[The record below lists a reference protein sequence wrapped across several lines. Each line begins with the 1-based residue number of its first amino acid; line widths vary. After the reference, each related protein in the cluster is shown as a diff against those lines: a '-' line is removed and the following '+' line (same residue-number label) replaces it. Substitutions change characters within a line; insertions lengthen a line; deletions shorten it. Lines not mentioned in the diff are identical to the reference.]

1 VWRVASSFVKVRT
14 PPTPRAFQPIASS
27 NPASATPASLPA
39 DAHHPSNQVSPL
51 SDQSP
56 HPTPVLA
63 DFGMEKKASLEGMDE
78 KAVEKEV
85 TSLLK

>member
-1 VWRVASSFVKVRT
+1 V
-14 PPTPRAFQPIASS
+14 
-27 NPASATPASLPA
+27 
-39 DAHHPSNQVSPL
+39 